1 LLRRVDGARTIA
13 LAAGAGTGKTVFS
26 RQVAGETLGLRVRL
40 AAGDDATTSA
50 ERLASAGRRAGF
62 ELPVDADLDG
72 VLGAIARSADDLVV
86 VVDDLHLAEPATAA
100 ELVLALTDLPARHRL
115 VFAGR
120 TRGWLAAVPT
130 GATVFDDR
138 DLALDPAEIA
148 GLLGLDADDATVA
161 EVAAATGGWVAGVVA
176 AAERLAADGRWS
188 AAAAGAA
195 AALLGAL
202 VADVA
207 EVPAARRAARVPLLD
222 DRVLEFVGD
231 TSGAVADLPTMRV
244 GRWRALLPAI
254 ATALHTDADL
264 PDELVAAI
272 ARHYVAHGEAA
283 AAVRFVATAASPTGV
298 TIALRDVPWSVFA
311 DVDIEVLGSAVDR
324 AGGPDGDRA
333 AVLLAAARAAEL
345 LDVDRRGRWLD
356 AAAGLT
362 VDATM
367 SRAIAA
373 ERARY
378 RLRSGDIDGGDAA
391 AADVLA
397 ETGPDEL
404 VTRARALSVQGM
416 AATYECTAEGFTV
429 GARLY
434 REAARLFARAGEVR
448 WRADTL
454 ARLGHSNLFLA
465 GRPVEGAEAM
475 GEALALL
482 PVGDLMRAVWL
493 TIQADVLGFI
503 GRDADAEAAL
513 REAIEIGTRRGDAAA
528 VGTAWWSRSWVAAY
542 RGDGRATRAALEEVE
557 RGIGAWLSGGQLV
570 EYLTTSAEHL
580 LLVGD
585 LDGFRS
591 YLARAEA
598 SVGAIQRDESMAILQ
613 AAYDCAFGDPVA
625 GLAGYAGLEGN
636 VAVVRIF
643 RPRRL
648 LFEAVG
654 ALRMGDEA
662 RAVELAA
669 AAHADAADL
678 GVPDLHQRQHR
689 LLLEL
694 LAPVLGTIAPVRA
707 PRLQLMGGFALT
719 SGSDVLTPPPG
730 HASTLVKVLALG
742 GPLPSEAAV
751 DMFWPD
757 ADLSTGRSRLR
768 NALNRMKERSGTVIV
783 REGEVLRL
791 APEIEVDVRAF
802 EAAAAAA
809 LTAEPEERVGR
820 ARHALALYTGELLP
834 GDRYDDWSTGPRAR
848 VQRRVLALAD
858 LVATDAETRGDLDE
872 AARLLDLSMALEP
885 LDEARAVRLAGLLT
899 RQGHRAAA
907 AAVARRCAD
916 LLEELD
922 VPPSSELA
930 AHL

>member
-1 LLRRVDGARTIA
+1 MLRRVDGARTIA
-13 LAAGAGTGKTVFS
+13 LAAGARTGKTVFA

-40 AAGDDATTSA
+40 AAGDDATTCA
-50 ERLASAGRRAGF
+50 GRLASAGRRAGF

-72 VLGAIARSADDLVV
+72 VLGALARSPEDLVV
-86 VVDDLHLAEPATAA
+86 VVDDLHLADPATAA

-120 TRGWLAAVPT
+120 TRGWLAVVPT
-130 GATVFDDR
+130 GATVFDDG

-148 GLLGLDADDATVA
+148 GLLGLDAGDATVA

-176 AAERLAADGRWS
+176 AAERLAADARWS
-188 AAAAGAA
+188 AAAEGAA
-195 AALLGAL
+195 ASLLGGL

-222 DRVLEFVGD
+222 DLVLELLGD
-231 TSGAVADLPTMRV
+231 TTGAVADLPSVRV
-244 GRWRALLPAI
+244 GRWRAVLPAV
-254 ATALHTDADL
+254 ASALGGDADL
-264 PDELVAAI
+264 SDDIVAAVV
-272 ARHYVAHGEAA
+272 RHYIAHGEAA
-283 AAVRFVATAASPTGV
+283 AAVRLVAAEASPTGV
-298 TIALRDVPWSVFA
+298 TAALRDVPWSVFA
-311 DVDIEVLGSAVDR
+311 DLDVEVLASAIDR
-324 AGGPDGDRA
+324 AGGADDDRA

-345 LDVDRRGRWLD
+345 LDVERRGRWLEE
-356 AAAGLT
+356 ASALT
-362 VDATM
+362 VDATVG
-367 SRAIAA
+367 RAIAA
-373 ERARY
+373 EQARY
-378 RLRSGDIDGGDAA
+378 RLRAGDIDGGAA
-391 AADVLA
+391 AAAQVLTELEA
-397 ETGPDEL
+397 DEV

-416 AATYECTAEGFTV
+416 AATYACTPEGFTA

-482 PVGDLMRAVWL
+482 PVGDLTRAVWL
-493 TIQADVLGFI
+493 TLQADVLGFI
-503 GRDADAEAAL
+503 GREADADAAL
-513 REAIEIGTRRGDAAA
+513 REAIEIGTRREDAAA

-542 RGDGRATRAALEEVE
+542 RGDVQATRAALAEVE
-557 RGIGAWLSGGQLV
+557 RGMGAWLGGGQLV

-585 LDGFRS
+585 VDGFRA
-591 YLARAEA
+591 YLARAKELL
-598 SVGAIQRDESMAILQ
+598 GAIQRDESMTMLQ
-613 AAYDCAFGDPVA
+613 AAYDCAFGDPAA
-625 GLAGYAGLEGN
+625 GLAGYAGLAGN

-654 ALRMGDEA
+654 ALRMGDVA
-662 RAVELAA
+662 LSAELAS

-678 GVPDLHQRQHR
+678 GVPDLHERQHP

-694 LAPVLGTIAPVRA
+694 LAPVLDTVARGRA
-707 PRLQLMGGFALT
+707 PRLQLMGGFSLT
-719 SGSDVLTPPPG
+719 SGSEVLTPPPG
-730 HASTLVKVLALG
+730 HASTLVKLLALG
-742 GPLPSEAAV
+742 GPLPTEAAI
-751 DMFWPD
+751 DLFWPD

-783 REGEVLRL
+783 REGEMLRL

-802 EAAAAAA
+802 EAAAADA
-809 LTAEPEERVGR
+809 LGAEPDERVGR

-858 LVATDAETRGDLDE
+858 LVATDAEARGDLDE
-872 AARLLDLSMALEP
+872 AARLFDLGMALEP
-885 LDEARAVRLAGLLT
+885 LDEVRAVRLAALLT

-907 AAVARRCAD
+907 TAVARRCAD
-916 LLEELD
+916 LLEELG
-922 VPPSSELA
+922 VPVSAALA
-930 AHL
+930 IHL